1 MCVGDHSGDHSR
13 WCPPSLQPLRALSTE
28 RASLASLCPD
38 TTGGALPARTFP
50 CSLLASREAFWEGS
64 LLLYRLA
71 GGAQSYGP
79 SWLFRYLRVSIPYF
93 PLRHPSSLCEVGW
106 PVA

>member
-13 WCPPSLQPLRALSTE
+13 WCSPSLQPLRALSTE

-64 LLLYRLA
+64 FLLYLLA
-71 GGAQSYGP
+71 GRPQSYGP
-79 SWLFRYLRVSIPYF
+79 PWSTLYRRVPIPSS
-93 PLRHPSSLCEVGW
+93 PPRHPTVLGQIAMI
-106 PVA
+106 P